1 VPYINGIVIMT
12 LLFIFVIVLC
22 QYLIEVGK
30 KHQKYMYHHCKEP
43 LHNHHDGC
51 PACDEIKR
59 TA

>member
-1 VPYINGIVIMT
+1 MT

-51 PACDEIKR
+51 PACNEIKR